1 MRLSATMVTA
11 DYGGNLGGYTNG
23 RTTGAVGGLTGE
35 VGDLYLTKPN
45 IDISIKS

>member
-1 MRLSATMVTA
+1 MRLSGTMVTA
-11 DYGGNLGGYTNG
+11 GYGGNLGGYTNG